1 MSDIANSL
9 FEKGKSYALALKDK
23 KERCFAENI
32 ILQQQLEALKI
43 KYTEFEK
50 DICEK
55 KILDV
60 RRKYERLKKKDT
72 ENPEVKEALRICEEK
87 NIVLQQ
93 KFDDLSKACEQGKQD
108 LQKMQQLQQENET
121 LRSLC
126 QPGDEKE
133 DEDEKEDGNEK
144 ELDTLTSVLSEKEEI
159 IEEMEKVLAK
169 NKTLI
174 ENLQAQNSDLQKEL
188 TNAET
193 VLGELNREFEKLKKR
208 CEEAHK
214 QDVDNTEAAK
224 ALFVEALES
233 EKNLEKERNQ
243 LFIENEKIKAENT
256 SLMQKLEENT
266 TNFSDVEI
274 LKKDLQKSQ
283 REILRVTKELQK
295 CQEERKEEEESFSN
309 EMKEMFK
316 LLEESKR
323 RIGLLESRCASPSE

>member
-9 FEKGKSYALALKDK
+9 FEKGKFYALALKDK

-60 RRKYERLKKKDT
+60 KRKYEKLKKKDT

-126 QPGDEKE
+126 QPGE
-133 DEDEKEDGNEK
+133 EKEDGDEKDEK
-144 ELDTLTSVLSEKEEI
+144 ELDRLTSDLSEKEKI
-159 IEEMEKVLAK
+159 IDDMEQELAE

-174 ENLQAQNSDLQKEL
+174 ENLQAQNSALQQEL
-188 TNAET
+188 TNTET
-193 VLGELNREFEKLKKR
+193 EIDELNREFEKLEKR

-214 QDVDNTEAAK
+214 QDVGYTEATK
-224 ALFVEALES
+224 ALFDEAHES
-233 EKNLEKERNQ
+233 EKKLEKETNQ
-243 LFIENEKIKAENT
+243 LRMENKKIKAENT

-266 TNFSDVEI
+266 TNFSDVER
-274 LKKDLQKSQ
+274 LKSELQKSR
-283 REILRVTKELQK
+283 REISVVTNKLQE
-295 CQEERKEEEESFSN
+295 CQRERKEEEESFSN

-316 LLEESKR
+316 LLEEYKR
-323 RIGLLESRCASPSE
+323 SIGLLESRCASPPSE